1 MKKLSNLLLLAIG
14 ITFFLISLFLDRNA
28 QYLIS
33 LIKNNLIKNN
43 LFDIIFGWFT
53 NFINVFV
60 IFILITTLFLW
71 GEKKREWIFPLWL
84 SFLISIILSYIIKI
98 IILRPRPI
106 EISQILTGLNYSFPS
121 LHAAVSFAALPILN
135 NEFSKLKFFWVLF
148 AFLVAFSRLY
158 FNLHFLSDVI
168 FGAFLGY
175 FIGVFVVRI
184 EEKYRP
190 FKFLK

>member
-14 ITFFLISLFLDRNA
+14 ISFFFISLFLDRNT

-33 LIKNNLIKNN
+33 LIKNN

-71 GEKKREWIFPLWL
+71 EEKKREWIFPLWF
-84 SFLISIILSYIIKI
+84 SFLISIMLSYIIKI
-98 IILRPRPI
+98 TILRPRPI

-121 LHAAVSFAALPILN
+121 LHAVVSFAALPILN
-135 NEFSKLKFFWVLF
+135 NEFPKLKFFWVLF

-175 FIGVFVVRI
+175 FIGIFVARI

>member
-1 MKKLSNLLLLAIG
+1 MKKPNKLILLITG
-14 ITFFLISLFLDRNA
+14 IIIFLISLFLDKNA
-28 QYLIS
+28 KYLVS
-33 LIKNNLIKNN
+33 SIKNN

-98 IILRPRPI
+98 IILRPRPV
-106 EISQILTGLNYSFPS
+106 EISQILAGLNYSFPS

-135 NEFSKLKFFWVLF
+135 KEFSKLKFFWFLF
-148 AFLVAFSRLY
+148 ACLVGFSRIY
-158 FNLHFLSDVI
+158 FEYHFLSDVV

-175 FIGVFVVRI
+175 FIGVFVVHI

>member
-1 MKKLSNLLLLAIG
+1 MKKSNKLTLLTAGIIILLM
-14 ITFFLISLFLDRNA
+14 SLYLDKNA
-28 QYLIS
+28 QYAVS
-33 LIKNNLIKNN
+33 LIKNE
-43 LFDIIFGWFT
+43 LFDIIFGWFA
-53 NFINVFV
+53 NFINVFA

-84 SFLISIILSYIIKI
+84 SFLISIMLSYIIKI
-98 IILRPRPI
+98 IVLRPRPI

-135 NEFSKLKFFWVLF
+135 KEFPKLKLFWVLF
-148 AFLVAFSRLY
+148 AFLVAFSRIY
-158 FNLHFLSDVI
+158 FEYHFLSDVV

-175 FIGVFVVRI
+175 FIGVFAVHI
-184 EEKYRP
+184 EKKYRP

>member
-1 MKKLSNLLLLAIG
+1 MKKPNKIALLLAGAI
-14 ITFFLISLFLDRNA
+14 IFFASLFLDKNA
-28 QYLIS
+28 QYLVS
-33 LIKNNLIKNN
+33 LMRNSQ
-43 LFDIIFGWFT
+43 FDIIFGWFT
-53 NFINVFV
+53 DFINVFV

-84 SFLISIILSYIIKI
+84 SFFISIIFSYIIKI
-98 IILRPRPI
+98 IALRPRPI
-106 EISQILTGLNYSFPS
+106 EISQILTGLDYSFPS

-135 NEFSKLKFFWVLF
+135 KEFPKLKFFWVLF

-175 FIGVFVVRI
+175 FIGIFAVYF
-184 EEKYRP
+184 EKKYSP
-190 FKFLK
+190 FGFLK